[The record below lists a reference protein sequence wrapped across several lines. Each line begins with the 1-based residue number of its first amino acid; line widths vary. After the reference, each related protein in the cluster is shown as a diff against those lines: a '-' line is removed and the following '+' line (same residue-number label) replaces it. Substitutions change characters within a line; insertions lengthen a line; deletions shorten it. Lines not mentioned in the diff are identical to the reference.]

1 MQGDSIE
8 TKGLTLCL
16 RRYLLHI
23 IQQPTTGCA
32 FGSNL
37 LSRLALAPPLIVQMQ
52 VIDRAGREIAM

>member
-1 MQGDSIE
+1 MQGE
-8 TKGLTLCL
+8 RLEMRRLTLCY

-52 VIDRAGREIAM
+52 VIDRAGREIAV